1 MEKLVYAFHEGKKE
15 MKELLGGKGANLAE
29 MCSLGLPVP
38 NGFTISTTACKHYQT
53 HKELSHNLLSEIQQ
67 KLQQLE
73 KTSGKGFG
81 DEYHPLLVSVRSG
94 SVFSMPG
101 MMDTILN
108 LGLNDHTV
116 KALANSTNNPRFAY
130 DSYRR
135 FIQMFA
141 DVVMD
146 IPRYKFEH
154 ILETVKTQKGYSFDT
169 DLTVEDLQN
178 IVDQFKDIYRQEQG
192 ANFPTDPQEQL
203 LLAIEAVFSSWDNPR
218 AKIYRDLHSISH
230 TLGTAVNIQ
239 EMVFGNTGDMSG
251 TGVAFTR
258 NPSTG
263 EASLF
268 GEFLLNAQG
277 EDVVAGIRTP
287 EPIAR
292 LQEKM
297 PLVYAEFAKIADLLE
312 KHYRDMQDIEFTI
325 ENKKLFILQT
335 RNGKRTAQ
343 AALQIAVDLVHE
355 QIITKEEAIQRIETQ
370 QIDQLLH
377 PAFSKKGMEQAA
389 LIATGLPAS
398 PGAASGKIYFHAA
411 DVLQA
416 KERGEQC
423 LLVRAETSPEDIE
436 GMVFSEGIL
445 TSRGGMTSHAAV
457 VARGMGKCCIA
468 GCSSLYI
475 NEEKKEI
482 VYGKNIL
489 REGDFLSLDG
499 STGNVYLGEI
509 PLERTTTGNYFTELM
524 NWADEFSALQVR
536 ANADTKADIK
546 TALGFGVAGIG
557 LCRTEHMFFDETKIA
572 AVRQMILSADEEERK
587 KPLKQLLAMQKDDFI
602 PLYQL
607 MQGKPVT
614 IRLLDPP
621 LHEFLPKKEEEM
633 QKLAHDLHISLAEIK
648 NRVIALEEVNP
659 MLGHRGCRLGVTFPD
674 IYEMQTRAIIESAIA
689 VYQQGIE
696 VAPEIMVPFIGSKA
710 EYSFIKNC
718 IIKVIDDIFA
728 ESQLSIPYKI
738 GTMMEIPRACLTAD
752 EIAEEAEFFSFGTN
766 DLTQMTYGFSRDDT
780 DKFLFDYKER
790 NLLKHDPFQTLDQS
804 GVGELIKIASY
815 KGKSTNTQIKLGVCG
830 EAGGDPDS
838 IRFFHQL
845 GLSYISCSPYRVPAA
860 KLAAAQVALEEKQT
874 TEKQKQAIIF

>member
-1 MEKLVYAFHEGKKE
+1 MEKLVYAFNEGTKE
-15 MKELLGGKGANLAE
+15 MKALLGGKGANLAE
-29 MCSLGLPVP
+29 MSSLGLPVP
-38 NGFTISTTACKHYQT
+38 NGFTISTNACKYYQV
-53 HKELSHNLLSEIQQ
+53 HKELSESLLLEIKN
-67 KLQQLE
+67 KLEELE
-73 KTSGKGFG
+73 KVSGKRLG
-81 DEYHPLLVSVRSG
+81 DEHSPLLVSVRSG
-94 SVFSMPG
+94 AVFSMPG

-108 LGLNDHTV
+108 LGLNDSTV
-116 KALANSTNNPRFAY
+116 KTLSRSTNNPRFAY

-141 DVVMD
+141 DVVMN
-146 IPRYKFEH
+146 IPRHKFEYV
-154 ILETVKTQKGYSFDT
+154 LETIKTQKGYTFDT
-169 DLTVEDLQN
+169 DLTIEDLQY
-178 IVDQFKDIYRQEQG
+178 IVDQFKHIYKKEKG
-192 ANFPTDPQEQL
+192 SDFPADPQEQL
-203 LLAIEAVFSSWDNPR
+203 IMAVEAVFSSWDNPR
-218 AKIYRDLHSISH
+218 AKVYRDLHNISH

-239 EMVFGNTGDMSG
+239 EMVFGNTGNTSG

-263 EASLF
+263 EPALF

-292 LQEKM
+292 LQEMM
-297 PLVYAEFAKIADLLE
+297 PIVYEEFVRIADSLE

-325 ENKKLFILQT
+325 ENEKLFILQT

-343 AALQIAVDLVHE
+343 ATLQIAVDLVHE
-355 QIITKEEAIQRIETQ
+355 QIITKEEAIQRISTQ

-377 PAFSKKGMEQAA
+377 PTFSKKGLEHAT

-416 KERGEQC
+416 KERGENC

-436 GMVFSEGIL
+436 GMIFSEGIL

-468 GCSSLYI
+468 GCSSIYI
-475 NEEKKEI
+475 DEEKRELI
-482 VYGKNIL
+482 YGKTVL

-499 STGNVYLGEI
+499 STGNVFLGEI
-509 PLERTTTGNYFTELM
+509 SLEQTTTGSYFTELM

-536 ANADTKADIK
+536 ANADTKLDVQ
-546 TALGFGVAGIG
+546 TALNFGVAGIG
-557 LCRTEHMFFDETKIA
+557 LCRTEHMFFEETRIS
-572 AVRQMILSADEEERK
+572 AVRQMILSNDEEERK
-587 KPLKQLLAMQKDDFI
+587 NPLNKLLEMQKEDFMQ
-602 PLYQL
+602 LFQL

-621 LHEFLPKKEEEM
+621 LHEFLPKKEEEIK
-633 QKLAHDLHISLAEIK
+633 KLAQELYISLAEII
-648 NRVIALEEVNP
+648 NRISYLEEVNP

-674 IYEMQTRAIIESAIA
+674 IYEMQTRAIMESAVS
-689 VYQQGIE
+689 VYSQGIA

-710 EYSFIKNC
+710 EYTFIKER
-718 IIKVIDDIFA
+718 ITKVIDDIFL
-728 ESQLSIPYKI
+728 ENNMVISYKI

-766 DLTQMTYGFSRDDT
+766 DLTQMTYGFSRDDS
-780 DKFLFDYKER
+780 DKFLFDYKEK
-790 NLLKHDPFQTLDQS
+790 NVLKNDPFQTLDQS

-815 KGKSTNTQIKLGVCG
+815 KGRKINSAIKLGVCG

-838 IRFFHQL
+838 IRFFHRL
-845 GLSYISCSPYRVPAA
+845 GLSYISCSPFRVPAA
-860 KLAAAQVALEEKQT
+860 KLAAAQVALEEKQII
-874 TEKQKQAIIF
+874 EKQKQAIIF